1 MGKLRNL
8 IAGAALLLSSPAV
21 AQQGVPFFPQTL
33 SPNTVV
39 GRLSSGQGPTEEI
52 PLASLLTALFP
63 NGSAAYPFSAASV
76 LFQGSVNGAVTVQA
90 QAAAGTWTLK
100 WPTSQGTTGQCFT
113 TSASGVIATTTWTSC
128 GRLGSDQTWT
138 GVNTFNGNVVAA
150 GILNATGTFQK
161 GGTTQTFPPSGSL
174 VGISDTQTLTNKS
187 IDAGQITGTIANA
200 RLSAGI
206 GTNALLTK
214 TANYTIASGDCQKTI
229 SGTGGPWTLTLPA
242 VAGFDG
248 ACVVQACNNDP
259 NDNTHSSILLS
270 GWPAPSFDHLYM
282 QQCQQV
288 SIVNGAW
295 VITKWP
301 GKWTPTF
308 IPTCYV
314 DTGGNDANDCL
325 VSSGA
330 THAVTSPQHCFTHF
344 QTEMNLGGAQ
354 PTCALTGGQTFNGGI
369 FCGAA
374 QVTTVY
380 FVIGVGSN
388 AIIRNTAGNVAVQE
402 NDFCGYIIFD
412 RITFDCTSAASH
424 PCYGLFIH
432 QQNGADLSTGGFANG
447 NAFIG
452 ANSGD
457 IGIWC
462 DSMCKINTAG
472 LLTFTGTFSNLI
484 LMEQN
489 SIININNGLT
499 VSNSASIANAIFNAN
514 RASAITFS
522 GTLTI
527 GTSASVAETVTLRT
541 LSLGC
546 IPSLTSAGSGTPGRK
561 FSVLD
566 NSVLKNSTATA
577 IPGTSAG
584 IVSATGYANGMAPD
598 NTGGGGGTTGI
609 NAAGC
614 T

>member
-1 MGKLRNL
+1 M
-8 IAGAALLLSSPAV
+8 

-33 SPNTVV
+33 QPNQVV
-39 GRLSSGQGPTEEI
+39 GRLSSGPGPTEAI
-52 PLASLLTALFP
+52 SLAALLNALFP
-63 NGSAAYPFSAASV
+63 VGSAALPINASSV
-76 LFQGSVNGAVTVQA
+76 VFQGAVSGAVTVKG
-90 QAAAGTWTLK
+90 QAAAGTWSLQ
-100 WPTSQGTTGQCFT
+100 WPLNQGTTGQCFKT
-113 TSASGVIATTTWTSC
+113 TASGSIATTSWANCAYLDSNNTWPGT
-128 GRLGSDQTWT
+128 Q
-138 GVNTFNGNVVAA
+138 TFNGNVTASGVS
-150 GILNATGTFQK
+150 NFTGTFQSN
-161 GGTTQTFPPSGSL
+161 GVTQTFPASGSIA
-174 VGISDTQTLTNKS
+174 GTTDSQTLTNKS
-187 IDAGQITGTIANA
+187 IDSSEINTGTIANA

-295 VITKWP
+295 IITKWP
-301 GKWTPTF
+301 GKWTPAF
-308 IPTCYV
+308 VPTCYV

-325 VSSGA
+325 IGNGA

-344 QTEMNLGGAQ
+344 QTEMNLGTSQ
-354 PTCALTGGQTFNGGI
+354 PTCALTGGQTFNSGI
-369 FCGAA
+369 SCAAA
-374 QVTTVY
+374 QATTVY

-388 AIIRNTAGNVAVQE
+388 AIIRNTAGNIVVQE
-402 NDFCGYIIFD
+402 NDFCGFIIFD

-424 PCYGLFIH
+424 PCTGLYIH
-432 QQNGADLSTGGFANG
+432 QQNGSDLSTGGFANG
-447 NAFIG
+447 NTFIG
-452 ANSGD
+452 ANAGD
-457 IGIWC
+457 NGIWC
-462 DSMCKINTAG
+462 DSMCKINTAA

-489 SIININNGLT
+489 SIINVNNGLT
-499 VSNSASIANAIFNAN
+499 VSNSASIANGIFNAN
-514 RASAITFS
+514 RASSISFA
-522 GTLTI
+522 GTLTL
-527 GTSASVAETVTLRT
+527 GTSSAVGETITLRT

-546 IPSLTSAGSGTPGRK
+546 ITSLTNAGSGGSGRK

-584 IVSATGYANGMAPD
+584 IVAATGYAGGFAPD